1 MKRRPVFFISL
12 LELALI
18 SVSLN
23 SAFASAMTLTSALAN
38 PCIPPPSGMVSWWP
52 GDGNANDIQD
62 GNSATQT
69 IGTPQFV
76 AAQVSEGMKFDGAS
90 GFVVPN
96 NTNLNF
102 GTSGSFTLDA
112 WARIDG
118 ISLVRDDAL
127 VDKRDT
133 PGTGY
138 LLDLVGSPSATALR
152 FSIREGT
159 NSVNVQ
165 TNVIVDN
172 AFHHVAGVVD
182 RNNQTISIY
191 LNGVLQQ
198 TSSIASIGN
207 ISNSV
212 RLFIGHQSLD
222 SPFTLLQPFNGVI
235 DELEIINRALS
246 ASEIQAIFN
255 AGSAGKCKTTLTPTP
270 TSTPSNCIPPPSG
283 MVSWWPGDGNAND
296 IQDGNSATQ
305 TIGTP
310 QFIPAHVSQGMKFD
324 GASGFVVP
332 NNANLNFGTNGSFT
346 LDAWVRIDGISS
358 VGDDA
363 LVDKRDTP
371 GTAYLLDLIGPPSIA
386 GRVLRFSIND
396 GSNRADARTS
406 PIPDNNFHLVA
417 GVVDRNASTLS
428 IYLDGVL
435 QQTSSIAG
443 VGNISNSARLF
454 IGHPS
459 LDSPNTLLQPFNGV
473 IDELEIINRALST
486 SEIQAIFNAGS
497 AGKCK
502 TTLTPTPTSTPSNCT
517 PPPSGMVSWWPGDGN
532 ANDIQDGNSPTQTI
546 GTPQFIP
553 AHVSQGMKFDG
564 ASGFV
569 VPNNANLNFG
579 TNGSFTLDAWV
590 RIDGISSVRDDALVD
605 KRDTA
610 GTGYLLDL
618 VGSPS
623 ATALRFSI
631 REGTNSV
638 YVQTNVIVDN
648 AFHHVAGVVD
658 RNNQT
663 ISIYLDAVLQQ
674 TSSIA
679 SIGNISNS
687 VRLFIGHQSLDSPFT
702 LLQPFNGVIDE
713 LEIFNRALSASEI
726 QAIVNA
732 DSAGKCKATPTP
744 TTTATATNTPT
755 NTPTAAATA
764 TSTPTST
771 STATP
776 TATTT
781 PTDTPTATPTNTP
794 TETATPTP
802 TDTPTNT
809 PTPTLTNTPTPTET
823 PTVTPTPPA
832 TPTPSATPTDTPTS
846 PPTTTPTDTPAPTSV
861 ADLVITK
868 SDSPDPVTA
877 GANLIYTINVQ
888 NNGPNTARNVVVS
901 DTLPSYTS
909 LQQPFVSP
917 FGWQCEINPVGP
929 GVTQVVCTKDNDMP
943 KDETAIITLE
953 VQVSASTPDGTVII
967 NTANVSS
974 DATDPNLAD
983 NSATANTTVRT
994 PTATPTNTATPTSTP
1009 TRTPTATRTTTP
1021 TSTPTNTPTNTP
1033 TATPTDTPT
1042 STPHADLA
1050 ISKADNPDPVQ
1061 AGMTLTYT
1069 ISVQN
1074 NGPNGAR
1081 NVVVS
1086 DTLPSYTSNPRFL
1099 LPLGWGC
1106 FYSPYLQLMECT
1118 KDTDMPNG
1126 DLATITV
1133 VVQVSLS
1140 APDGLTLANTASI
1153 ASDTLD
1159 PNVS

>member
-96 NTNLNF
+96 NANLNF
-102 GTSGSFTLDA
+102 GTNGSFTLDA
-112 WARIDG
+112 WVRIDG

-235 DELEIINRALS
+235 DELEI
-246 ASEIQAIFN
+246 
-255 AGSAGKCKTTLTPTP
+255 
-270 TSTPSNCIPPPSG
+270 
-283 MVSWWPGDGNAND
+283 
-296 IQDGNSATQ
+296 
-305 TIGTP
+305 
-310 QFIPAHVSQGMKFD
+310 
-324 GASGFVVP
+324 
-332 NNANLNFGTNGSFT
+332 
-346 LDAWVRIDGISS
+346 
-358 VGDDA
+358 
-363 LVDKRDTP
+363 
-371 GTAYLLDLIGPPSIA
+371 
-386 GRVLRFSIND
+386 
-396 GSNRADARTS
+396 
-406 PIPDNNFHLVA
+406 
-417 GVVDRNASTLS
+417 
-428 IYLDGVL
+428 
-435 QQTSSIAG
+435 
-443 VGNISNSARLF
+443 
-454 IGHPS
+454 
-459 LDSPNTLLQPFNGV
+459 
-473 IDELEIINRALST
+473 
-486 SEIQAIFNAGS
+486 
-497 AGKCK
+497 
-502 TTLTPTPTSTPSNCT
+502 
-517 PPPSGMVSWWPGDGN
+517 
-532 ANDIQDGNSPTQTI
+532 
-546 GTPQFIP
+546 
-553 AHVSQGMKFDG
+553 
-564 ASGFV
+564 
-569 VPNNANLNFG
+569 
-579 TNGSFTLDAWV
+579 
-590 RIDGISSVRDDALVD
+590 
-605 KRDTA
+605 
-610 GTGYLLDL
+610 
-618 VGSPS
+618 
-623 ATALRFSI
+623 
-631 REGTNSV
+631 
-638 YVQTNVIVDN
+638 
-648 AFHHVAGVVD
+648 
-658 RNNQT
+658 
-663 ISIYLDAVLQQ
+663 
-674 TSSIA
+674 
-679 SIGNISNS
+679 
-687 VRLFIGHQSLDSPFT
+687 
-702 LLQPFNGVIDE
+702 
-713 LEIFNRALSASEI
+713 FNRALSASEI
-726 QAIVNA
+726 QAILNTHN
-732 DSAGKCKATPTP
+732 AGKCKATPTP

-888 NNGPNTARNVVVS
+888 NNGPNTSRNVVVS
-901 DTLPSYTS
+901 DPLPSYTS

-1021 TSTPTNTPTNTP
+1021 TSTSTNTPTNTP

-1159 PNVS
+1159 PNVSNNTATTTTTLIALKADLAISKAGSPDPVQAGMTLTYTISVQNNGPNGARNVVVSDTLPSYTSNPRLGLPLGWGCFYSPYLQLMECTKDTDMPNGDLATITVVVQVSLSAPDGLTLANTASIASDTLDPNVSNNTATTTTTLIALKADLAISKAGSPDPVQAGMTLTYTISVQNNGPNGARNVVVSDTLPSYTSNPRLGLPLGW